1 MVAVKFSIR
10 RLFIVAVIIVV
21 AMFVLV
27 YGRWRR
33 DCRRPAGYFI
43 YPETS
48 DGIFEEHPST
58 KLKAFPEFKASPGK
72 YFLLVLIM
80 SRPSATERRNA
91 MRHSWINSNHHLL
104 QSQAVLVRFSIGLKG
119 ASKAVLSE
127 LNEEQSMNNDLLFL
141 DEFEESYSN
150 LTLKVLKSFKVIH
163 KHYSFSYLLKCDD
176 DSFVVLDIVVNE
188 LNLRN
193 SKRSY
198 YWGKMIEG
206 AKVFKVGKFAETE
219 WNLGKKYI
227 PYAIG
232 AGYILSGNL
241 IDLIVR
247 NSNDVMLY
255 HNEDV
260 AVSVWISPYN
270 VERQNDTRVCE
281 NKRYM
286 FHHCKRNAVIVHPVQ
301 SPEDMTSLQTLYRN
315 DPS

>member
-1 MVAVKFSIR
+1 MCKMVAVKFSIR
-10 RLFIVAVIIVV
+10 RLFIMAVIFGVTL
-21 AMFVLV
+21 VLV
-27 YGRWRR
+27 YQHWRR
-33 DCRRPAGYFI
+33 DWRRPAGYYI
-43 YPETS
+43 YPETNV
-48 DGIFEEHPST
+48 GIFEEHQST
-58 KLKAFPEFKASPGK
+58 KLEALPEFSPGK

-80 SRPSATERRNA
+80 SRPSANERRNA

-127 LNEEQSMNNDLLFL
+127 LNEEQSRNNDLLFL

-247 NSNDVMLY
+247 NSDDVMLY

-270 VERQNDTRVCE
+270 VQRQNDTGVCE

-301 SPEDMTSLQTLYRN
+301 SAEDMTSLQTLYRN
-315 DPS
+315 TLS